1 MCREEEEKEGCCFAL
16 RIIRLNEKP
25 RGEGLEK
32 KFEVSRFLP
41 PWEQWAPDSCPTA
54 TCFFCCK
61 RCLPR
66 LKPSLSQAERERA
79 RAEILY
85 LSPPDSKKV
94 CTGENGRKEGGIS
107 RSKTV
112 APLNHFTAHPR
123 KRAFYIPPPL
133 ICKDCV
139 RASAIFFP

>member
-1 MCREEEEKEGCCFAL
+1 MGDGGEAATEICKSAASEPLTFFTRERRDFLAVRPRKKERVVAGGGGKVCREEEEKEGCCFAL

-61 RCLPR
+61 RCLPPF
-66 LKPSLSQAERERA
+66 KPSLS
-79 RAEILY
+79 
-85 LSPPDSKKV
+85 
-94 CTGENGRKEGGIS
+94 
-107 RSKTV
+107 
-112 APLNHFTAHPR
+112 
-123 KRAFYIPPPL
+123 
-133 ICKDCV
+133 
-139 RASAIFFP
+139 